1 MSAKPEQK
9 RKGKRDQA
17 PKNVKH
23 LTALFGCGRCA
34 KQWNVVDL
42 NPERKVVQCPVCAEP
57 NDIREAINRGRGGA
71 EHVKEKSI

>member
-1 MSAKPEQK
+1 MSAKEK
-9 RKGKRDQA
+9 KGKRRDPQA

-23 LTALFGCGRCA
+23 LTTLLGCGRCA

-57 NDIREAINRGRGGA
+57 NDIKEAINRGRGKT
-71 EHVKEKSI
+71 EHVSP